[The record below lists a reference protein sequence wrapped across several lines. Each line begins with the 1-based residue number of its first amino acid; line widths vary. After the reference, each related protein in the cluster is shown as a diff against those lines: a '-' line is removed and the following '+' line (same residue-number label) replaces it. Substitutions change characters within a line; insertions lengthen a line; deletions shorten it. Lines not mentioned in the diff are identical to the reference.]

1 MSESLVLSPFHR
13 GEHEVQS
20 RLGVRDKIEDTGQ
33 RFIRSY
39 LPDQHREFYQQLPYL
54 FVGSVDQ
61 AGRPWASVLIGQ
73 PGFIQT
79 PDEHTLRIVAPRIHG
94 DPLTANLTVG
104 GAIGVLGIQYE
115 TRRRN
120 RLTAQ
125 IASYDEQAIVL
136 NVRQTFGNCPQ
147 YIQARQPTLLA
158 DIDHVGEKQAKQ
170 DLKVLTQDAQ
180 AIINKA
186 DNFYI
191 ASYYMEN
198 ADDLAQ
204 GADVSHRGGR
214 PGFVRIEDDHTF
226 IFPDFTGNYHFNTIG
241 NLIVNPQAGLL
252 FIDFDSGDLLSLTCT
267 AEIIWDSDEKRAF
280 TGAERLVRFTLV
292 DGILI
297 ENAVPINWQ
306 FIDYSPSLDQTG
318 TWQATAA
325 TLAARR
331 ESNTFH
337 TYTVTR
343 VERESTAITSFY
355 LKPED
360 AGPIQCHKAGQFL
373 PLELD
378 VPECDKPLK
387 RTYTISNAPNGA
399 YYRLSIKRELAAGPD
414 LPPGLSSN
422 YFHDHVKAGSTIR
435 ALAPRGQ
442 FTLATSSVRS
452 VVLLSAGVGITP
464 MLSML
469 EQLAKESGSC
479 GCSRQIWFI
488 HGARSSKEHAFA
500 DEIRALARDWPCLH
514 THIAYST
521 PTADDIEGVHYD
533 SQGRID
539 IALLKR
545 LLPFDDYDFYLCGP
559 PTFMQSLYQGLKQ
572 LNISDQRMH
581 YEFFGPGATLLQDTP
596 GTRIGLVGEL
606 ENQAAVNVHF
616 AKSDRQILWEPA
628 KGTLLDLAEDH
639 GLRPAYSCRSGICG
653 TCATRVIAGDVA
665 YLEPPLA
672 ELEAGDALICCSYPD
687 QTKAESDE
695 LVLDL

>member
-1 MSESLVLSPFHR
+1 MSDPLSTSPFHR
-13 GEHEVQS
+13 GEREVQS

-61 AGRPWASVLIGQ
+61 AGRPWASMLIGW

-79 PDEHTLRIVAPRIHG
+79 PDEYTLQIAAPRIDS
-94 DPLTANLTVG
+94 DPLVDNLAVD
-104 GAIGVLGIQYE
+104 GAIGLLGIQYE

-125 IASYDEQAIVL
+125 VTAYDEQAMVL
-136 NVRQTFGNCPQ
+136 RVKQTFGNCPQ
-147 YIQARQPTLLA
+147 YIQARQPTLLGA
-158 DIDHVGEKQAKQ
+158 VDQIGEKRSKQ
-170 DLKVLTQDAQ
+170 SLKVLTQDAQ
-180 AIINKA
+180 AIVSKA

-198 ADDLAQ
+198 AADPAQ

-214 PGFVRIEDDHTF
+214 PGFVRIENERTL

-241 NLIVNPQAGLL
+241 NLMVNPQAGLL
-252 FIDFDSGDLLSLTCT
+252 FIDFDTGDLLSLTCT

-292 DGILI
+292 DGVLI
-297 ENAVPINWQ
+297 EKAVPINWH
-306 FIDYSPSLDQTG
+306 FSDYSPSLERTG

-325 TLAARR
+325 TLAARQA
-331 ESNTFH
+331 SNTFRN
-337 TYTVTR
+337 YTVTR
-343 VERESTAITSFY
+343 VERESAVITSFY
-355 LKPED
+355 LKPAD
-360 AGPIQCHKAGQFL
+360 GTPIQCHQAGQFL
-373 PLELD
+373 PLELEL
-378 VPECDKPLK
+378 PGLDKPLK
-387 RTYTISNAPNGA
+387 RTYTIANAPNGS
-399 YYRLSIKRELAAGPD
+399 YYRLSIKRESAAGPE
-414 LPPGLSSN
+414 LPAGLSSN
-422 YFHDHVKAGSTIR
+422 YFHDQIKPGSTLR

-442 FTLATSSVRS
+442 FTLAPSSVRS

-469 EQLAKESGSC
+469 EQLAKESSSC
-479 GCSRQIWFI
+479 GCSRQVWFI
-488 HGARSSKEHAFA
+488 HGTRSSNEHAFA
-500 DEIRALARDWPCLH
+500 AEIQAVAKDWPCLH
-514 THIAYST
+514 THIAYSS
-521 PTADDIEGVHYD
+521 PTANDTEGIHYD

-539 IALLKR
+539 IDLLKR

-559 PTFMQSLYQGLKQ
+559 APFMQSLYQGLKQ
-572 LNISDQRMH
+572 LNVADQRIH
-581 YEFFGPGATLLQDTP
+581 YEFFGPGTTLLQETA
-596 GTRIGLVGEL
+596 GTRSGLIGEL
-606 ENQAAVNVHF
+606 EADGAVTVRF
-616 AKSDRQILWEPA
+616 AQSEQQVSWEPT
-628 KGTLLDLAEDH
+628 KGTLLDLAEAQ

-653 TCATRVIAGDVA
+653 TCATRVIAGEVA

-672 ELEAGDALICCSYPD
+672 ELQAGEALLCCAYPGSA
-687 QTKAESDE
+687 TAESGE